1 CVQDSH
7 GCGFGYW

>member
-7 GCGFGYW
+7 GSGFDYW